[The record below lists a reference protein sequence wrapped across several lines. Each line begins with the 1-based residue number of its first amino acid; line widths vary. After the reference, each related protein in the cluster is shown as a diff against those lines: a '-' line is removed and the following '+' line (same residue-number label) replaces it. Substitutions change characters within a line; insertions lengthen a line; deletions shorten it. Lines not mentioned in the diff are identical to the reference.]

1 MQLRPVI
8 YALGIMILLVTAAM
22 IPCALIDIADGN
34 GMEHVFLVSGAITAM
49 IGSLFWILARD
60 QELIIGQR
68 EAFLLTVS
76 IWVVINAVGA
86 LPFIVTG
93 YSVTDSFFE
102 SVSGMTT
109 TGATVFVGL
118 DDMPRGLLL
127 WRSILHWIGGV
138 GIIVTAV
145 AVLPQL
151 RVGGMQLFNLE
162 SSDRTGKFLP
172 KVSDIAAYIGFAYV
186 ALSVL
191 CAVLYGMTGM
201 DWFDAINHS
210 MATLA
215 AGGFS
220 TRDASFAYFNGTAS
234 VYVAIVFMAIAAM
247 PFSLFAILFLKGQIG
262 PLLRDPQPRL
272 FLAIAAIVSLII
284 IVYRETHMEAA
295 TFSQRWDEGVHAVF
309 NVVSVISGT
318 GFMTAPY
325 DTWGAPVVALI
336 LFATFLGGCA
346 GSAAG
351 GIKMFRLEITAK
363 ALLAWPKRMVQ
374 PHRKTPIRYAGRIV
388 DEETLQSVM
397 VFLFLFVVT
406 FMVSAALLALSGLDT
421 LSAISA
427 AAACISNV
435 GPGLGPVVGP
445 STNYGS
451 LNDFATWVCTVTM
464 LLGRLEFLVV
474 FVVLTPRFWR
484 G

>member
-1 MQLRPVI
+1 MQLRSVI
-8 YALGIMILLVTAAM
+8 YALGIMMLLVTAAM

-34 GMEHVFLVSGAITAM
+34 GMAYVFPASATISTLV
-49 IGSLFWILARD
+49 GSLFWVMARGGTM
-60 QELIIGQR
+60 QIGQR

-76 IWVVINAVGA
+76 IWVVINLVGA
-86 LPFIVTG
+86 LPFLVSG
-93 YSVTDSFFE
+93 YSVTDSIFE

-109 TGATVFVGL
+109 TGATVFAGL
-118 DDMPRGLLL
+118 ENMPRGLLL

-145 AVLPQL
+145 AILPQL

-162 SSDRTGKFLP
+162 SSDRSGKFLP

-186 ALSVL
+186 GLSMICAL
-191 CAVLYGMTGM
+191 LYGMSGM
-201 DWFDAINHS
+201 NWFDAINHS

-220 TRDASFAYFNGTAS
+220 TYDASFAQFNGTPAI
-234 VYVAIVFMAIAAM
+234 YVAIVFMSIAAM
-247 PFSLFAILFLKGQIG
+247 PFSLFALLFLKGQAG

-272 FLAIAAIVSLII
+272 FILLAAIISLAVIL
-284 IVYRETHMEAA
+284 YREYHLPSA
-295 TFSQRWDEGVHAVF
+295 TWVVRWDEGVHALF
-309 NVVSVISGT
+309 SVVSVMSGT
-318 GFMTAPY
+318 GFATKPY
-325 DTWGAPVVALI
+325 DTWGPPVVALI
-336 LFATFLGGCA
+336 LFATFLGGSA

-363 ALLAWPKRMVQ
+363 ALIAWSQRMVQ
-374 PHRKTPIRYAGRIV
+374 PHRKAPIRYAGRIV
-388 DEETLQSVM
+388 DEDTLQSVM
-397 VFLFLFVVT
+397 VFLFLYLVT
-406 FMVSAALLALSGLDT
+406 FMVSAALLSFSGLDT

-435 GPGLGPVVGP
+435 GPGLGPQVGP
-445 STNYGS
+445 STNFQS

-464 LLGRLEFLVV
+464 LLGRLEFMVV
-474 FVVLTPRFWR
+474 FAVLTPRFWR